1 MTKNFKRHVAIM
13 LSTLIL
19 LGGGNG
25 RVLADDRGN
34 NPDGNSSGNSVE
46 ASISEEEILPWDG
59 TLEESVYYGNGFKVE
74 FNLKEHWDT
83 GYNANVK
90 ITNTSDETIE
100 NWALGFNYNDR
111 ISNIWNAKIVEDEN
125 KAEDENIAGEN
136 NNNTSDLKPLV
147 IKNDVWNQDIL
158 PGSSVEFG
166 FS

>member
-25 RVLADDRGN
+25 RVLADDREN
-34 NPDGNSSGNSVE
+34 DPDGNSSEITAENSAEEV
-46 ASISEEEILPWDG
+46 ISEEEILPWDG

-111 ISNIWNAKIVEDEN
+111 ISNIWNAKIVED
-125 KAEDENIAGEN
+125 
-136 NNNTSDLKPLV
+136 
-147 IKNDVWNQDIL
+147 
-158 PGSSVEFG
+158 
-166 FS
+166 

>member
-19 LGGGNG
+19 LGGNG
-25 RVLADDRGN
+25 RLLADDRGN

-100 NWALGFNYNDR
+100 NWALGFNFSGE
-111 ISNIWNAKIVEDEN
+111 ISNIWNAKIVEALNDKE
-125 KAEDENIAGEN
+125 AGKDDANEN
-136 NNNTSDLKPLV
+136 NT
-147 IKNDVWNQDIL
+147 
-158 PGSSVEFG
+158 
-166 FS
+166 